1 MKKYKIYLY
10 TTISFLLFYT
20 ILSIVFIPSVS
31 KQSIS
36 LLLDNEINSGKQK
49 AKQVALLTSESL
61 KNASKK
67 ELMITIQNAIED
79 VENETVFLSVI
90 DWSGKIVSYPDITQV
105 GTKSTKESTMV
116 SNIKQTISGE
126 ELYHFIKDYQLKDN
140 TPFASEI
147 IHLNPIPNSDWIV
160 SVHINIKNA
169 LTQLNN
175 FKRELYT
182 TFIILGLLIL
192 IFLLTLLRFI
202 SGYYQSLLEKKSIRI
217 EDGVLNLSKLNSSLE
232 TYQKSV
238 ASLTKAKAEEEQRA
252 LEKEEEVKEVTK
264 KRLLTYIRNE
274 LMPVAIEDIS
284 YIYVENTITYI
295 VRKDGKRYTANDSL
309 DQIYSSLDSKLFFR
323 ANRQII
329 VSIYTID
336 KVIKY
341 GNSSLKIET
350 KPASEIDI
358 VIGKNKASTFKQW
371 LDL

>member
-10 TTISFLLFYT
+10 TAISFLAFYV
-20 ILSIVFIPSVS
+20 ILSLVFIPSIS
-31 KQSIS
+31 KQSMS
-36 LLLDNEINSGKQK
+36 FLLENEIKSGKQK
-49 AKQVALLTSESL
+49 AKQIAFLTEEAL
-61 KNASKK
+61 KNSDKK
-67 ELMITIQNAIED
+67 EVSKAIQKAIED
-79 VENETVFLSVI
+79 VENETLFISIV
-90 DWSGKIVSYPDITQV
+90 DWSGNIISYPDITQV
-105 GTKSTKESTMV
+105 GLKNTKEGTLV

-126 ELYHFIKDYQLKDN
+126 ELYSFIKNYKLEGNQ
-140 TPFASEI
+140 PFTSEI

-160 SVHINIKNA
+160 TVHINIKN
-169 LTQLNN
+169 TFSKLNT
-175 FKRELYT
+175 FKSGLYT

-192 IFLLTLLRFI
+192 VFLLTLLRFV
-202 SGYYQSLLEKKSIRI
+202 SSYYQSIIEEKSIRI
-217 EDGVLNLSKLNSSLE
+217 EDGVLNLSKLNASLE
-232 TYQKSV
+232 SYQKSV
-238 ASLTKAKAEEEQRA
+238 TSLAEAKTEVEQRIS
-252 LEKEEEVKEVTK
+252 EKEDDIKEAPK

-295 VRKDGKRYTANDSL
+295 VRNDGKRYTANDSL

-329 VSIYTID
+329 VSIYAID

-350 KPASEIDI
+350 KPKSEIDI